1 MDKELKNV
9 IYKAKNQIMTK
20 ESAIGFFVMVILSKE
35 PLKYNFLVAE
45 FVSHTLNIELAPYA
59 IKSRTVMCSKCV
71 KQVNSFAQSDI
82 NKSLKIAIEF
92 LSSLEEVN
100 DSIDKGDVETK
111 KNNKA
116 KNSLVNMNK
125 WISAINDR
133 IKK

>member
-35 PLKYNFLVAE
+35 SLKYNFLVAE
-45 FVSHTLNIELAPYA
+45 FVSRTLNIELAPYA
-59 IKSRTVMCSKCV
+59 IKSRAVMCSKCV
-71 KQVNSFAQSDI
+71 KKVNSFAQSDI
-82 NKSLKIAIEF
+82 NKSLKLAVEF
-92 LSSLEEVN
+92 ISGLEELN
-100 DSIDKGDVETK
+100 NSLDKDDTENK
-111 KNNKA
+111 KSNKA